1 MLPNTSISLILS
13 LPFSTVAILH
23 YPGISASPPMTITPP
38 RSLIRLRKFTKN
50 IRKIFHYGITM
61 SSRILLVCLPPPHFL
76 ESKQYPVSFVTIIF
90 SPIICLQFIPSFR
103 GKKGKEGQESKK
115 KKGRKRERE
124 RNWQKKKERR
134 KGGRQGER
142 KEEISLTP
150 QSHNFYNLTL

>member
-90 SPIICLQFIPSFR
+90 SSIICLQFIPSFR
-103 GKKGKEGQESKK
+103 GKK
-115 KKGRKRERE
+115 RKRRS
-124 RNWQKKKERR
+124 R
-134 KGGRQGER
+134 KQEKER
-142 KEEISLTP
+142 KEERKRKELAEKEGKKEGREAGREKGR
-150 QSHNFYNLTL
+150 NFTHSTVS